1 MLHGDQWAPVHG
13 LARIALTNNNDL
25 SVVNAKYL
33 AQSCPVVDTLDFTA
47 AQLYNLPVSHL
58 KLKFLKYNFANP
70 VNAAM
75 NVAWQLPFIS
85 DIFAEGFKVGDSID
99 INIGVSMPSPDNAAN
114 WFYVLDTTYGTAAV
128 SHVSASALPIQK
140 ECIVLR
146 IYIKSSTEIEI
157 QAYSS

>member
-1 MLHGDQWAPVHG
+1 
-13 LARIALTNNNDL
+13 
-25 SVVNAKYL
+25 
-33 AQSCPVVDTLDFTA
+33 
-47 AQLYNLPVSHL
+47 
-58 KLKFLKYNFANP
+58 
-70 VNAAM
+70 M